1 MSDPDTLPF
10 SQASEN
16 NKQPINEVL
25 QRHLG
30 NITDVLEIG
39 GGTGQ
44 HATFFAEQFPRLIW
58 QSTDVPANVAT
69 LNLRIKHAALPNL
82 PDATAL
88 DVDALPW
95 PVNNFNA
102 IYTANTLHIMAAE
115 SVVNFF
121 QGVGSYLNANGLL
134 LVYGPFK
141 YAGEFTTES
150 NARFDVW
157 LKNQNPVSGIR
168 DFERV
173 DALAED
179 AGLRLLEDNSMLAN
193 NQLLVWKK
201 VP

>member
-1 MSDPDTLPF
+1 
-10 SQASEN
+10 
-16 NKQPINEVL
+16 
-25 QRHLG
+25 
-30 NITDVLEIG
+30 
-39 GGTGQ
+39 
-44 HATFFAEQFPRLIW
+44 
-58 QSTDVPANVAT
+58 
-69 LNLRIKHAALPNL
+69 
-82 PDATAL
+82 
-88 DVDALPW
+88 
-95 PVNNFNA
+95 
-102 IYTANTLHIMAAE
+102 
-115 SVVNFF
+115 
-121 QGVGSYLNANGLL
+121 L

-179 AGLRLLEDNSMLAN
+179 AGLRLLEDNSMPAN